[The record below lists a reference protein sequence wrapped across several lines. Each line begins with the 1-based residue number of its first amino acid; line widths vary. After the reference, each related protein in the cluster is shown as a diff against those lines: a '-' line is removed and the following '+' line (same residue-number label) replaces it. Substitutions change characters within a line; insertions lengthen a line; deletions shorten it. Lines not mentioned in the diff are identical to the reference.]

1 MNSKTLHLP
10 IQNSDSQS
18 NVSLSEQV
26 NQQPIK
32 RLTLVTDAWS
42 PQING
47 VVTTLSNLVRE
58 LTNQG
63 IEIDIIQPSEY
74 KSFPLPTYH
83 EIRCVW
89 RPKGLENR
97 IINFKP
103 DAIHIATEGSLGWF
117 ARRIAIKNGLP
128 FSSGYH
134 TRYPEYIRARLP
146 IPGVFI
152 YALLRYF
159 HGAAQKTLVPGLSI
173 LQDLESKG
181 FKHLALMT
189 RGVNTEVFNPQQKRE
204 LNYKKPIM
212 LYVGRVAPEK
222 NIESFLKL
230 DMPGS
235 KIIIGE
241 GPELENL
248 KTRYPQCHF
257 LGAKKGNELAEFYA
271 SADVFV
277 FPSKTDTFGVVNIE
291 AIACGTPVAAYPVTG
306 PKDIITEGLNGS
318 INDDL
323 QTAIKQALTLPREK
337 IHLSIPQFNWP
348 HAAQQYL
355 QNLCSIDWNLYSQIK
370 DGAKKP
376 N

>member
-1 MNSKTLHLP
+1 MNV
-10 IQNSDSQS
+10 INSNTQQLTSYDVVTKRCQS
-18 NVSLSEQV
+18 FSEHS
-26 NQQPIK
+26 NQQTIK
-32 RLTLVTDAWS
+32 RLTLVTDAWA

-47 VVTTLSNLVRE
+47 VVTTLTNLVKE
-58 LTNQG
+58 LTSQG
-63 IEIDIIQPSEY
+63 IEVDIIQPSEY

-89 RPKGLENR
+89 RPKGLEKR
-97 IINFKP
+97 ILNFKP

-117 ARRIAIKNGLP
+117 ARHIAIKHKLP
-128 FSSGYH
+128 FTSGYH

-146 IPGVFI
+146 VPLVFI
-152 YALLRYF
+152 YALLRRF

-173 LQDLESKG
+173 LQDLKNKG
-181 FKHLALMT
+181 FKHLALMS

-204 LNYKKPIM
+204 LNYPKPIM
-212 LYVGRVAPEK
+212 LYVGRIAPEK
-222 NIESFLKL
+222 NIEQFLKL

-241 GPELENL
+241 GPELDNL
-248 KTRYPQCHF
+248 KNRYPTCHF

-318 INDDL
+318 VNDNL
-323 QTAIKQALTLPREK
+323 QTAIQQALALPKEN
-337 IHLSIPQFNWP
+337 IHLTIPQFNWP
-348 HAAQQYL
+348 HATQQYL
-355 QNLCSIDWNLYSQIK
+355 QNLCPIDWNAYSQIK
-370 DGAKKP
+370 S
-376 N
+376 

>member
-1 MNSKTLHLP
+1 MNSKTLQLP
-10 IQNSDSQS
+10 IQNSDNQS
-18 NVSLSEQV
+18 NVSLSNQV

-32 RLTLVTDAWS
+32 RLTLVTDAWF

-47 VVTTLSNLVRE
+47 VVTTLSNLVIE

-63 IEIDIIQPSEY
+63 IEVDIIQPSEY

-97 IINFKP
+97 ILSFKP

-117 ARRIAIKNGLP
+117 ARRIAIKNELP
-128 FSSGYH
+128 FTTGYH

-146 IPGVFI
+146 IPITVI
-152 YALLRYF
+152 YALLRFF
-159 HGAAQKTLVPGLSI
+159 HTPAQKTLVPAQSI
-173 LQDLESKG
+173 LQDLDVKG

-189 RGVNTEVFNPQQKRE
+189 RGVNIDVFNPQQKRD
-204 LNYKKPIM
+204 LNYTKPIM
-212 LYVGRVAPEK
+212 LYVGRIAPEK

-241 GPELENL
+241 GPELDNL
-248 KTRYPQCHF
+248 KSRYPKCHF
-257 LGAKKGNELAEFYA
+257 LGAKKGNELAQYYS

-318 INDDL
+318 INDNL
-323 QTAIKQALTLPREK
+323 QTAIQQALVLPKEN

-355 QNLCSIDWNLYSQIK
+355 QNLSPINWN
-370 DGAKKP
+370 
-376 N
+376 